1 MQPVTRATRTAT
13 GPLARS
19 VRAAFWVPL
28 LLTLVLAPTVFGNLH
43 RYGDVELLLVV
54 SLLLA
59 LWVVSSLVG
68 VSFAYVRSAANV
80 CIWGLLGLAFL
91 QVLPLPKVGLIG
103 QSLQIPAA
111 LREVLVNSGFMTGE
125 HTGPSPAIGRYSLQ
139 PSATMGVLIL
149 WVSAAGLFWVVGS
162 GLVGRKALRRATWAV
177 TGGLVLLGFWVLAS
191 GLKSPAA
198 SSDGVS
204 APVVL
209 VHNLGGDSLVPALLA
224 ALPLGVMIVL
234 RQIGWMP
241 RRRPDR
247 RQGRFRWLG
256 RPGAVWAAVAL
267 AATGL
272 AAAALGACNVRWPLV
287 IGCELVSVGF
297 VAIGY
302 VGRAGLRRPRAFLL
316 ALVLLVWIVAATGAG
331 MLIRG
336 PGFPASSADER
347 LEALWG
353 GLGKRTLLGT
363 GAGTISP
370 TAAFG
375 DANPPVASG
384 GDGDTNGYRL
394 LLAELGAVG
403 LFLTLGAAG
412 AMAVHMMCA
421 WRRARSPWTRLAP
434 LAGLGVLSANAAY
447 FAFDA
452 SAVLTSNLLA
462 IAGVLGV
469 VTAWSVHGADWRPER
484 RRRLGAA
491 HWPLVVGAVGLTA
504 ALTLAENEMLGAA
517 APGVS
522 DKILHFGTFAVIS
535 LVLCY
540 ALGPQPGTHYL
551 RTRILLA
558 VSGTAFLGVA
568 MEYGQRWLTA
578 GRVFEPTDIVAN
590 LCGAGLMGLFWW
602 IFRRGQV
609 DEPHRAY

>member
-1 MQPVTRATRTAT
+1 
-13 GPLARS
+13 
-19 VRAAFWVPL
+19 
-28 LLTLVLAPTVFGNLH
+28 
-43 RYGDVELLLVV
+43 
-54 SLLLA
+54 
-59 LWVVSSLVG
+59 
-68 VSFAYVRSAANV
+68 
-80 CIWGLLGLAFL
+80 
-91 QVLPLPKVGLIG
+91 
-103 QSLQIPAA
+103 
-111 LREVLVNSGFMTGE
+111 
-125 HTGPSPAIGRYSLQ
+125 
-139 PSATMGVLIL
+139 
-149 WVSAAGLFWVVGS
+149 
-162 GLVGRKALRRATWAV
+162 
-177 TGGLVLLGFWVLAS
+177 
-191 GLKSPAA
+191 
-198 SSDGVS
+198 
-204 APVVL
+204 
-209 VHNLGGDSLVPALLA
+209 
-224 ALPLGVMIVL
+224 
-234 RQIGWMP
+234 
-241 RRRPDR
+241 
-247 RQGRFRWLG
+247 
-256 RPGAVWAAVAL
+256 
-267 AATGL
+267 
-272 AAAALGACNVRWPLV
+272 
-287 IGCELVSVGF
+287 
-297 VAIGY
+297 
-302 VGRAGLRRPRAFLL
+302 
-316 ALVLLVWIVAATGAG
+316 
-331 MLIRG
+331 
-336 PGFPASSADER
+336 
-347 LEALWG
+347 
-353 GLGKRTLLGT
+353 
-363 GAGTISP
+363 
-370 TAAFG
+370 
-375 DANPPVASG
+375 
-384 GDGDTNGYRL
+384 
-394 LLAELGAVG
+394 LAEFGAVG
-403 LFLTLGAAG
+403 LFLTLAAAG
-412 AMAVHMMCA
+412 AMAVHMVCA
-421 WRRARSPWTRLAP
+421 WRRARSPWTRLVP